1 MPDLKHEIKNM
12 DLLTEGDHAVLF
24 YEEKS
29 EILNSVRDFIIHS
42 LGKNQKCYYIDQADN
57 QKLILAAL
65 KNSDLNLEKMLES
78 GQLLCLEKEEIYGD
92 PANFRAQEILNLI
105 EKSVISAEKEGYSG
119 LSITGELTGIV
130 DFSGGK
136 EEIIKYEWQLHQQ
149 IFEKYPVTA
158 LCRYNI
164 NQFDSEIIKAAV
176 ELHDYIVWQGELHE
190 NPYYIDPE
198 GYRQNKVEE
207 YEIKSWLKNIN
218 EYQKKESLYKKAI
231 SQSQERY
238 LRLFNNSPIGIIKT
252 NSEGKVI
259 HVNQRM
265 AEIAGYDNIVDAI
278 NNYSDLA
285 AEFYLNSGRR
295 DVFLNCLKKNGEVEN
310 FEFEARKNTGE
321 RIWLNMNAQIT
332 DRNDDGSFIIEGFV
346 FDISEKKEYEKE
358 LEHKK
363 EELAASNQQLQAYN
377 EEMMAMNEEL
387 EDSFKELEDLNNRFE
402 KMINLVSDIENLSTI
417 SEEEFLSKILQ
428 QAVTIIPEA
437 DAGSIYTFGKENVE
451 FVDCIGYNLDNLK
464 QSTIKNEAFYNQ
476 NSSIEIMT
484 VAELKTRNKKY
495 MQQHDFQNLKEESLN
510 KIKEIMYLDL
520 ELKGEKKAGITLD
533 IKTGSSKSF
542 TNNSQKIF
550 TAFYNI
556 ASSFYKLKEYN
567 LLQNN
572 FTREIISSTIKMLE
586 MYDLYTRGHSENV
599 AQLAVEIAEEMELSQ
614 KVIDD
619 IYWSG
624 LVHDI
629 GKMLIPLEVLN
640 KEGKLT
646 KSEYELIKEH
656 PVLGSNALKSS
667 NSLKQI
673 ADYVRHHHERWD
685 GRGYPDGLQGGEIPI
700 ESRIICAADAWDAM
714 RSKRTYR
721 EPLTFDH
728 ALSEIKD
735 NKGLQFAPNVAEA
748 LINILEN

>member
-1 MPDLKHEIKNM
+1 
-12 DLLTEGDHAVLF
+12 
-24 YEEKS
+24 
-29 EILNSVRDFIIHS
+29 
-42 LGKNQKCYYIDQADN
+42 
-57 QKLILAAL
+57 
-65 KNSDLNLEKMLES
+65 
-78 GQLLCLEKEEIYGD
+78 
-92 PANFRAQEILNLI
+92 
-105 EKSVISAEKEGYSG
+105 
-119 LSITGELTGIV
+119 
-130 DFSGGK
+130 
-136 EEIIKYEWQLHQQ
+136 
-149 IFEKYPVTA
+149 
-158 LCRYNI
+158 
-164 NQFDSEIIKAAV
+164 
-176 ELHDYIVWQGELHE
+176 
-190 NPYYIDPE
+190 
-198 GYRQNKVEE
+198 
-207 YEIKSWLKNIN
+207 
-218 EYQKKESLYKKAI
+218 
-231 SQSQERY
+231 
-238 LRLFNNSPIGIIKT
+238 
-252 NSEGKVI
+252 
-259 HVNQRM
+259 
-265 AEIAGYDNIVDAI
+265 
-278 NNYSDLA
+278 
-285 AEFYLNSGRR
+285 
-295 DVFLNCLKKNGEVEN
+295 
-310 FEFEARKNTGE
+310 
-321 RIWLNMNAQIT
+321 
-332 DRNDDGSFIIEGFV
+332 
-346 FDISEKKEYEKE
+346 
-358 LEHKK
+358 
-363 EELAASNQQLQAYN
+363 
-377 EEMMAMNEEL
+377 
-387 EDSFKELEDLNNRFE
+387 
-402 KMINLVSDIENLSTI
+402 
-417 SEEEFLSKILQ
+417 
-428 QAVTIIPEA
+428 
-437 DAGSIYTFGKENVE
+437 
-451 FVDCIGYNLDNLK
+451 VDCIGYNLDNLK

>member
-285 AEFYLNSGRR
+285 AEFYLNSDRR

-310 FEFEARKNTGE
+310 FEFEARKKTGE

-358 LEHKK
+358 LERKK

-437 DAGSIYTFGKENVE
+437 DAGSI
-451 FVDCIGYNLDNLK
+451 L
-464 QSTIKNEAFYNQ
+464 
-476 NSSIEIMT
+476 
-484 VAELKTRNKKY
+484 
-495 MQQHDFQNLKEESLN
+495 SL
-510 KIKEIMYLDL
+510 IHI
-520 ELKGEKKAGITLD
+520 
-533 IKTGSSKSF
+533 
-542 TNNSQKIF
+542 
-550 TAFYNI
+550 
-556 ASSFYKLKEYN
+556 
-567 LLQNN
+567 
-572 FTREIISSTIKMLE
+572 
-586 MYDLYTRGHSENV
+586 
-599 AQLAVEIAEEMELSQ
+599 
-614 KVIDD
+614 
-619 IYWSG
+619 
-624 LVHDI
+624 
-629 GKMLIPLEVLN
+629 
-640 KEGKLT
+640 
-646 KSEYELIKEH
+646 
-656 PVLGSNALKSS
+656 
-667 NSLKQI
+667 
-673 ADYVRHHHERWD
+673 
-685 GRGYPDGLQGGEIPI
+685 
-700 ESRIICAADAWDAM
+700 
-714 RSKRTYR
+714 
-721 EPLTFDH
+721 
-728 ALSEIKD
+728 
-735 NKGLQFAPNVAEA
+735 
-748 LINILEN
+748 

>member
-285 AEFYLNSGRR
+285 AEFYLNSDRR